1 MRKLLVL
8 LVALVTVA
16 AFAAV
21 NFSGRLDVTPRLTYV
36 ATPTT
41 SMSFSVGVAGL
52 LNIEASN
59 EDQTTGFYV
68 YISPTVTTAATVVSI
83 PGNATTTALTSASF
97 SWSYWGYVWQKLYT
111 SDSFTVTLQAGN
123 LERGWNSASGANF
136 SWLITTTPSFTAYS
150 SGAAVGLKFDISSG
164 DLSDSLSVFV
174 TPEGT
179 IVNVDVFNRLSFG
192 FLSTGILVRNLL
204 NPTSGLPEFSL
215 SASVDL
221 AKALAIQGATLKGFG
236 YFTINPSGG
245 SPQDIVKKYLV
256 GADVGIEKLSA
267 SVAFDDSK
275 KLGIAVKTT
284 ALAPVTVG
292 ADIVIPNITDMNIA
306 NFQLAGYA
314 SWKTGLIGHR
324 LSLTW
329 DGSKATVAW
338 RMRATF

>member
-21 NFSGRLDVTPRLTYV
+21 NFSGRLDVTPKLTYQASPV
-36 ATPTT
+36 D
-41 SMSFSVGVAGL
+41 MSFSVGVAGA

-68 YISPTVTTAATVVSI
+68 YIST
-83 PGNATTTALTSASF
+83 

-123 LERGWNSASGANF
+123 LSRGWSGASGANF
-136 SWLITTTPSFTAYS
+136 SWLIPTTPSFTAYS
-150 SGAAVGLKFDISSG
+150 DDAAVGLKFDISSG

-174 TPEGT
+174 TPDAT
-179 IVNVDVFNRLSFG
+179 KIINVDVFNSLSFG
-192 FLSTGILVRNLL
+192 FLSTGILVQDLL
-204 NPTSGLPEFSL
+204 NVTSGLPPFSL

-236 YFTINPSGG
+236 YFTIDPSATPTILQG
-245 SPQDIVKKYLV
+245 YLV

-267 SVAFDDSK
+267 SVVFDNSN

-292 ADIVIPNITDMNIA
+292 ADIVIPNIMSIT

-329 DGSKATVAW
+329 DGNTSKATVAW

>member
-21 NFSGRLDVTPRLTYV
+21 NFSGLLDVTPNLTYV

-41 SMSFSVGVAGL
+41 SMTFSVGVSGAL
-52 LNIEASN
+52 SISASN
-59 EDQTTGFYV
+59 KDETTGFSV
-68 YISPTVTTAATVVSI
+68 SISPTVSGSPVT
-83 PGNATTTALTSASF
+83 F
-97 SWSYWGYVWQKLYT
+97 SWTYRGHVWQKLYT

-123 LERGWNSASGANF
+123 LSRGWSGASGANF
-136 SWLITTTPSFTAYS
+136 SWLIPTTPSFSDSS
-150 SGAAVGLKFDISSG
+150 SGAAVGLKFDISAG

-174 TPEGT
+174 TPDAT
-179 IVNVDVFNRLSFG
+179 KMINVDVFNSLSFG
-192 FLSTGILVRNLL
+192 FLSTGIFVRNLL
-204 NPTSGLPEFSL
+204 DVTSGLPAFSL

-221 AKALAIQGATLKGFG
+221 AKALAIQGATLKAFG
-236 YFTINPSGG
+236 YFTIDPSATPTILQG
-245 SPQDIVKKYLV
+245 YLV

-267 SVAFDDSK
+267 SVAFDNNNR
-275 KLGIAVKTT
+275 LGIAVSTT

-292 ADIVIPNITDMNIA
+292 ADIVIPNIMSIT

-314 SWKTGLIGHR
+314 SWRAGLIGHR

-329 DGSKATVAW
+329 DGSQAIVAW

>member
-21 NFSGRLDVTPRLTYV
+21 NFSGRLDVTPKLTYD
-36 ATPTT
+36 ASST
-41 SMSFSVGVAGL
+41 SMTFSVGVTGKL
-52 LNIEASN
+52 DIEASN

-68 YISPTVTTAATVVSI
+68 YISPTVTSGPA
-83 PGNATTTALTSASF
+83 F

-123 LERGWNSASGANF
+123 LSRGWYGASGANF
-136 SWLITTTPSFTAYS
+136 SGLTPPSFTAYS
-150 SGAAVGLKFDISSG
+150 DGAAVGLKFDISSG

-174 TPEGT
+174 TPDAT
-179 IVNVDVFNRLSFG
+179 KIINVDVFNSLSFG
-192 FLSTGILVRNLL
+192 FLSTGILVQNLL
-204 NPTSGLPEFSL
+204 NATSGLPAFSL

-236 YFTINPSGG
+236 YFKIDPAS
-245 SPQDIVKKYLV
+245 SPILQGYLV

-267 SVAFDDSK
+267 SVAFDNNNQ
-275 KLGIAVKTT
+275 LGIAVKTT

-292 ADIVIPNITDMNIA
+292 ADIVIPDITSITS
-306 NFQLAGYA
+306 FQLAGYA

-329 DGSKATVAW
+329 NGSKAIVAW

>member
-21 NFSGRLDVTPRLTYV
+21 NFSGLLDVTPNLTYV

-41 SMSFSVGVAGL
+41 SMTFSVGVSGAL
-52 LNIEASN
+52 SISASN
-59 EDQTTGFYV
+59 KDETTGFSV
-68 YISPTVTTAATVVSI
+68 SISPTVSGSPVT
-83 PGNATTTALTSASF
+83 F
-97 SWSYWGYVWQKLYT
+97 SWTYRGHVWQKLYT

-123 LERGWNSASGANF
+123 LSRGWSGASGANF
-136 SWLITTTPSFTAYS
+136 SWLITPPSFTAFS
-150 SGAAVGLKFDISSG
+150 SGAAVGLKFDISAG

-174 TPEGT
+174 TPDAT
-179 IVNVDVFNRLSFG
+179 KMINVDVFNSLSFG
-192 FLSTGILVRNLL
+192 FLSTGIFVRNLL
-204 NPTSGLPEFSL
+204 DVTSGLPAFSL

-221 AKALAIQGATLKGFG
+221 AKALAIQGATLKAFG
-236 YFTINPSGG
+236 YFTIDPSATPTILQG
-245 SPQDIVKKYLV
+245 YLV

-267 SVAFDDSK
+267 SVAFDNNNR
-275 KLGIAVKTT
+275 LGIAVSTT

-292 ADIVIPNITDMNIA
+292 ADIVIPNIMSIT

-314 SWKTGLIGHR
+314 SWRAGLIGHR

-329 DGSKATVAW
+329 DGTKATVAW

>member
-21 NFSGRLDVTPRLTYV
+21 NFSGLLDVTPNLTYV

-41 SMSFSVGVAGL
+41 SMTFSVGVSGAL
-52 LNIEASN
+52 SISASN
-59 EDQTTGFYV
+59 KDETTGFYV
-68 YISPTVTTAATVVSI
+68 SISPTVTTAATVVST
-83 PGNATTTALTSASF
+83 PTGTTTALTSASF

-123 LERGWNSASGANF
+123 LSRGWSGASGANF
-136 SWLITTTPSFTAYS
+136 SGLITPPSFTAYS
-150 SGAAVGLKFDISSG
+150 DGAAVGLKFDISSG

-174 TPEGT
+174 TPDASK
-179 IVNVDVFNRLSFG
+179 IVNVDVFNSLSFG

-204 NPTSGLPEFSL
+204 DVTSGLPAFSL

-221 AKALAIQGATLKGFG
+221 AKALAIQGATLKAFG
-236 YFTINPSGG
+236 YFTIDPSATPTILQG
-245 SPQDIVKKYLV
+245 YLV

-267 SVAFDDSK
+267 SVAFDNNNR
-275 KLGIAVKTT
+275 LGIAVSTT

-292 ADIVIPNITDMNIA
+292 ADIVIPNIMSIT

-314 SWKTGLIGHR
+314 SWPTGLIGHR

-329 DGSKATVAW
+329 DGTKAIVAW

>member
-21 NFSGRLDVTPRLTYV
+21 NFSGLLDVTPRLTYDASAV
-36 ATPTT
+36 DMT
-41 SMSFSVGVAGL
+41 FSVGVAGAL
-52 LNIEASN
+52 SISASN
-59 EDQTTGFYV
+59 KDETTGFYV
-68 YISPTVTTAATVVSI
+68 SISPTVTGTPPA
-83 PGNATTTALTSASF
+83 F

-123 LERGWNSASGANF
+123 LSRGWSGASGANF
-136 SWLITTTPSFTAYS
+136 SRLIAPPSFSDSS

-174 TPEGT
+174 TPDAT
-179 IVNVDVFNRLSFG
+179 KIINVDVFNSLRFG
-192 FLSTGILVRNLL
+192 FFSTGMLVRNLL
-204 NPTSGLPEFSL
+204 NVTSGLPAFSL

-221 AKALAIQGATLKGFG
+221 ANALGIQGATLKGFG
-236 YFTINPSGG
+236 YFTINPSATPTILQG
-245 SPQDIVKKYLV
+245 YLV

-267 SVAFDDSK
+267 SVAFDNNNA
-275 KLGIAVKTT
+275 LGIAVKTT

-292 ADIVIPNITDMNIA
+292 ADIVIPNIMSIT

-314 SWKTGLIGHR
+314 SWPTGLIGHR

-329 DGSKATVAW
+329 DGTKAIVAW
-338 RMRATF
+338 RMRVTF

>member
-21 NFSGRLDVTPRLTYV
+21 NFSGRLDVTPNLTYV
-36 ATPTT
+36 ATPT
-41 SMSFSVGVAGL
+41 SMTFSVGVAGAL
-52 LNIEASN
+52 SISASN
-59 EDQTTGFYV
+59 KDETTGFYV
-68 YISPTVTTAATVVSI
+68 SISPTVTTAATVVST
-83 PGNATTTALTSASF
+83 PTGTTTALTSASF

-123 LERGWNSASGANF
+123 LSRGWSGASGANF
-136 SWLITTTPSFTAYS
+136 SGLITPPSFTAYS
-150 SGAAVGLKFDISSG
+150 DGAAVGLKFDISSG

-179 IVNVDVFNRLSFG
+179 IVNVDVFNSLRFG

-204 NPTSGLPEFSL
+204 NATSGLPPFSL

-236 YFTINPSGG
+236 YFTIDPG
-245 SPQDIVKKYLV
+245 SSSPLQKYLV

-267 SVAFDDSK
+267 SVAFDNNNA
-275 KLGIAVKTT
+275 LGIAVRTT

-292 ADIVIPNITDMNIA
+292 ADIVIPNITNIQI
-306 NFQLAGYA
+306 FRLAGYA
-314 SWKTGLIGHR
+314 SWPTGLIGHR

-329 DGSKATVAW
+329 DGTKAIVAW
-338 RMRATF
+338 RMRVTF

>member
-21 NFSGRLDVTPRLTYV
+21 NFSGRLDVTPKLTYD
-36 ATPTT
+36 T
-41 SMSFSVGVAGL
+41 SSSNMSFSVGVGGL

-68 YISPTVTTAATVVSI
+68 SVSPTVTPAPA
-83 PGNATTTALTSASF
+83 F

-123 LERGWNSASGANF
+123 LERGWYQVSGANF
-136 SWLITTTPSFTAYS
+136 SWIITPPNFTEYYDD
-150 SGAAVGLKFDISSG
+150 AAVGLKFDISSG

-174 TPEGT
+174 KPDASK
-179 IVNVDVFNRLSFG
+179 IINVDVFNSLSFG
-192 FLSTGILVRNLL
+192 FLSAGILVQDLL
-204 NPTSGLPEFSL
+204 NATSGLPAFSL

-236 YFTINPSGG
+236 YFTIDPSATSTILQG
-245 SPQDIVKKYLV
+245 YLV

-267 SVAFDDSK
+267 SVAFDNNNT
-275 KLGIAVKTT
+275 LGIAVKTT

-292 ADIVIPNITDMNIA
+292 ADIVIPNIMSIT

-314 SWKTGLIGHR
+314 SWPTGLISHR
-324 LSLTW
+324 LSLKW
-329 DGSKATVAW
+329 DGSQATVAW

>member
-21 NFSGRLDVTPRLTYV
+21 NFSGRLDVTPTLTYQ

-41 SMSFSVGVAGL
+41 RMTFSVGVTGA

-68 YISPTVTTAATVVSI
+68 SISPTVTTAATVVST
-83 PGNATTTALTSASF
+83 PTGTTTALTSASF

-123 LERGWNSASGANF
+123 LSRGWDRASGANF
-136 SWLITTTPSFTAYS
+136 SRLIPTTPSFTAYS
-150 SGAAVGLKFDISSG
+150 DDAAVGLKFDISSG

-174 TPEGT
+174 KPDASK
-179 IVNVDVFNRLSFG
+179 IINVDVFNSLRFG
-192 FLSTGILVRNLL
+192 FFSTGILVQDLL
-204 NPTSGLPEFSL
+204 NATSGLPAFSL

-236 YFTINPSGG
+236 YFKINPTS
-245 SPQDIVKKYLV
+245 SPILQGYLV

-267 SVAFDDSK
+267 SVAFDDNK

-292 ADIVIPNITDMNIA
+292 ADIVIPNITNPTK
-306 NFQLAGYA
+306 FQLAGYA
-314 SWKTGLIGHR
+314 SWPTGLIGHR

-329 DGSKATVAW
+329 DGSRAIVAW

>member
-21 NFSGRLDVTPRLTYV
+21 NFSGRLDVTPKLTYV
-36 ATPTT
+36 ASSG
-41 SMSFSVGVAGL
+41 SMTFSVGVTGA

-68 YISPTVTTAATVVSI
+68 SISPTVTTAATVVST
-83 PGNATTTALTSASF
+83 PTGTTTALTSASF

-111 SDSFTVTLQAGN
+111 SDSFRVTLQAGN
-123 LERGWNSASGANF
+123 LERGWSGASGANF
-136 SWLITTTPSFTAYS
+136 SWLITPPSFTAYS
-150 SGAAVGLKFDISSG
+150 DAAAVGLKFDISSG

-174 TPEGT
+174 KPDATK
-179 IVNVDVFNRLSFG
+179 IVNVDVFNSLSFG
-192 FLSTGILVRNLL
+192 FLSTGILVQDLL
-204 NPTSGLPEFSL
+204 SATSGLPAFSL
-215 SASVDL
+215 SGSVDL

-236 YFTINPSGG
+236 YFTINPAV
-245 SPQDIVKKYLV
+245 SPILQSYLV

-267 SVAFDDSK
+267 SVAFDNNN

-292 ADIVIPNITDMNIA
+292 ADIVIPNIMSIT

-329 DGSKATVAW
+329 NGSTATVAW

>member
-21 NFSGRLDVTPRLTYV
+21 NFSGRLDVTPRLTYD
-36 ATPTT
+36 ASST
-41 SMSFSVGVAGL
+41 SMTFSVGVSGAL
-52 LNIEASN
+52 SISASN
-59 EDQTTGFYV
+59 KDETTGFYV
-68 YISPTVTTAATVVSI
+68 SISPTVIS
-83 PGNATTTALTSASF
+83 GSF

-123 LERGWNSASGANF
+123 LGRGWSGASGANF
-136 SWLITTTPSFTAYS
+136 SWIITPPYFTAYS
-150 SGAAVGLKFDISSG
+150 DGAAVGLKFDISSG

-174 TPEGT
+174 TPDAT
-179 IVNVDVFNRLSFG
+179 KIVNVDVFNSLSFG
-192 FLSTGILVRNLL
+192 FFSTGILVQDLL
-204 NPTSGLPEFSL
+204 SATSGLPAFSL

-236 YFTINPSGG
+236 YFTIDPTV
-245 SPQDIVKKYLV
+245 SPILQSYLV

-267 SVAFDDSK
+267 SVAFDNSN

-292 ADIVIPNITDMNIA
+292 ADIVIPNIMSIT
-306 NFQLAGYA
+306 NFELAGYA

-329 DGSKATVAW
+329 DGSTATVAW

>member
-21 NFSGRLDVTPRLTYV
+21 NFSGRLDVTPTLTYE
-36 ATPTT
+36 A
-41 SMSFSVGVAGL
+41 SSSNMSFSVGVAGKFY
-52 LNIEASN
+52 IEASN

-68 YISPTVTTAATVVSI
+68 SIAPASP
-83 PGNATTTALTSASF
+83 
-97 SWSYWGYVWQKLYT
+97 WSYWGYVWQKLYT

-123 LERGWNSASGANF
+123 LERGWSGASGANF
-136 SWLITTTPSFTAYS
+136 SWIITPPNFTAYS
-150 SGAAVGLKFDISSG
+150 DAAAVGLKFDISSG

-174 TPEGT
+174 TPDAT
-179 IVNVDVFNRLSFG
+179 KIVNVDVFNSLSFG

-204 NPTSGLPEFSL
+204 NVTSGLPEFSL

-236 YFTINPSGG
+236 YFTIDPTQSG
-245 SPQDIVKKYLV
+245 SQMLKSYLV

-267 SVAFDDSK
+267 SVAFDNNK
-275 KLGIAVKTT
+275 QLGIAVKTT

-292 ADIVIPNITDMNIA
+292 ADIVIPNIANINIT

-314 SWKTGLIGHR
+314 SWTTGLIGHR

-329 DGSKATVAW
+329 DGSTSTATVAW

>member
-21 NFSGRLDVTPRLTYV
+21 SFSGLLDVTPNLTYV

-41 SMSFSVGVAGL
+41 SMTFSVGVSGAL
-52 LNIEASN
+52 SISASN
-59 EDQTTGFYV
+59 KDETTGFSV
-68 YISPTVTTAATVVSI
+68 SISPTVSGSPVT
-83 PGNATTTALTSASF
+83 F
-97 SWSYWGYVWQKLYT
+97 SWTYRGHVWQKLYT

-123 LERGWNSASGANF
+123 LSRGWSGASGANF
-136 SWLITTTPSFTAYS
+136 SWLIPTTPSFSDSS
-150 SGAAVGLKFDISSG
+150 SGAAVGLKFDISAG

-174 TPEGT
+174 TPDAT
-179 IVNVDVFNRLSFG
+179 KMINVDVFNSLSFG
-192 FLSTGILVRNLL
+192 FLSTGIFVRNLL
-204 NPTSGLPEFSL
+204 DVTSGLPAFSL

-221 AKALAIQGATLKGFG
+221 AKALAIQGATLKAFG
-236 YFTINPSGG
+236 YFTIDPSATPTILQG
-245 SPQDIVKKYLV
+245 YLV

-267 SVAFDDSK
+267 SVAFDNNNR
-275 KLGIAVKTT
+275 LGIAVSTT

-292 ADIVIPNITDMNIA
+292 ADIVIPNIMSIT

-314 SWKTGLIGHR
+314 SWRAGLIGHR

-329 DGSKATVAW
+329 DGTKAIVAW

>member
-21 NFSGRLDVTPRLTYV
+21 NFSGRLDVTPKLTYQ

-41 SMSFSVGVAGL
+41 SMTFSVGVTGKL
-52 LNIEASN
+52 DIEASN

-68 YISPTVTTAATVVSI
+68 SISPTVTS
-83 PGNATTTALTSASF
+83 GSF

-123 LERGWNSASGANF
+123 LERGWDSASGANF
-136 SWLITTTPSFTAYS
+136 SWIITPPSFTAYS
-150 SGAAVGLKFDISSG
+150 DDAAVGLKFDISSG

-174 TPEGT
+174 TPDAT
-179 IVNVDVFNRLSFG
+179 LVDVDVFNSLRFG

-204 NPTSGLPEFSL
+204 DVTGGLPPFSL

-236 YFTINPSGG
+236 YFTINPG
-245 SPQDIVKKYLV
+245 SSSPLQSYLV

-267 SVAFDDSK
+267 SVAFDNNK
-275 KLGIAVKTT
+275 QLGIAVKTT

-292 ADIVIPNITDMNIA
+292 ADIVIPNITNIT
-306 NFQLAGYA
+306 NFRLAGYA

-329 DGSKATVAW
+329 DGTKATVAW

>member
-16 AFAAV
+16 AFASV
-21 NFSGRLDVTPRLTYV
+21 RFSGLLDVTPRLTYV
-36 ATPTT
+36 ATPST
-41 SMSFSVGVAGL
+41 SMTFSVGVSGAL
-52 LNIEASN
+52 SISASN
-59 EDQTTGFYV
+59 KDETTGFSV
-68 YISPTVTTAATVVSI
+68 SISPTVSGSPVT
-83 PGNATTTALTSASF
+83 F
-97 SWSYWGYVWQKLYT
+97 SWTYRGHVWQKLYT

-123 LERGWNSASGANF
+123 LSRGWSGASGANF
-136 SWLITTTPSFTAYS
+136 SWLIPTTPSFTAFS
-150 SGAAVGLKFDISSG
+150 SGAAVGLKFDISAG

-179 IVNVDVFNRLSFG
+179 IVNVDVFNSLSFG

-204 NPTSGLPEFSL
+204 DVTSGLPPFSL

-236 YFTINPSGG
+236 YFTIDPG
-245 SPQDIVKKYLV
+245 SSSPLQKYLV

-267 SVAFDDSK
+267 SVAFDNNNA
-275 KLGIAVKTT
+275 LGIAVSTT

-292 ADIVIPNITDMNIA
+292 ADIVIPNIMSIT

-314 SWKTGLIGHR
+314 SWRAGLIGHR

-329 DGSKATVAW
+329 DGTKAIVAW
-338 RMRATF
+338 RMRVTF

>member
-16 AFAAV
+16 AFASV
-21 NFSGRLDVTPRLTYV
+21 RFSGLLDVTPRLTYV
-36 ATPTT
+36 ATPST
-41 SMSFSVGVAGL
+41 SMTFSVGVSGAL
-52 LNIEASN
+52 SISASN
-59 EDQTTGFYV
+59 KDETTGFYV
-68 YISPTVTTAATVVSI
+68 SISPTVTTAATVVST
-83 PGNATTTALTSASF
+83 PTGTTTALTSASF

-123 LERGWNSASGANF
+123 LSRGWSGASGANF
-136 SWLITTTPSFTAYS
+136 SWLIPTTPSFTAFS

-179 IVNVDVFNRLSFG
+179 IVNVDVFNSLSFG

-204 NPTSGLPEFSL
+204 DVTSGLPPFSL

-236 YFTINPSGG
+236 YFTIDPG
-245 SPQDIVKKYLV
+245 SSSPLQKYLV

-267 SVAFDDSK
+267 SVAFDNNNR
-275 KLGIAVKTT
+275 LGIAVSTT

-292 ADIVIPNITDMNIA
+292 ADIVIPNIMSIT

-314 SWKTGLIGHR
+314 SWRAGLIGHR

-329 DGSKATVAW
+329 DGTKAIVAW

>member
-21 NFSGRLDVTPRLTYV
+21 NFSGLLDVTPNLTYV

-41 SMSFSVGVAGL
+41 SMTFSVGVSGAL
-52 LNIEASN
+52 SISASN
-59 EDQTTGFYV
+59 KDETTGFSV
-68 YISPTVTTAATVVSI
+68 SISPTVSGSPVT
-83 PGNATTTALTSASF
+83 F
-97 SWSYWGYVWQKLYT
+97 SWTYRGHVWQKLYT

-123 LERGWNSASGANF
+123 LSRGWSGASGANF
-136 SWLITTTPSFTAYS
+136 SWLITPPSFTAFS
-150 SGAAVGLKFDISSG
+150 SGAAVGLKFDISAG

-174 TPEGT
+174 TPDAT
-179 IVNVDVFNRLSFG
+179 KMINVDVFNSLSFG
-192 FLSTGILVRNLL
+192 FLSTGIFVRNLL
-204 NPTSGLPEFSL
+204 DVTSGLPAFSL

-221 AKALAIQGATLKGFG
+221 AKALAIQGATLKAFG
-236 YFTINPSGG
+236 YFTIDPSATPTILQG
-245 SPQDIVKKYLV
+245 YLV

-267 SVAFDDSK
+267 SVAFDNNNR
-275 KLGIAVKTT
+275 LGIAVSTT

-292 ADIVIPNITDMNIA
+292 ADIVIPNIMSIT

-314 SWKTGLIGHR
+314 SWRAGLIGHR

-329 DGSKATVAW
+329 DGSQAIVAW
-338 RMRATF
+338 RMRVTF

>member
-21 NFSGRLDVTPRLTYV
+21 NFSGRLDVTPTLTYD
-36 ATPTT
+36 ASTT
-41 SMSFSVGVAGL
+41 EMKFSVGVAGA

-59 EDQTTGFYV
+59 KDQTTGFSV
-68 YISPTVTTAATVVSI
+68 SISPKVIQDGPSWK
-83 PGNATTTALTSASF
+83 F
-97 SWSYWGYVWQKLYT
+97 SWSYKGYVWQKLYT

-123 LERGWNSASGANF
+123 LERGWDSASGANF
-136 SWLITTTPSFTAYS
+136 SRLIPTTPSFTAYS
-150 SGAAVGLKFDISSG
+150 DDAAVGLKFDISSG

-174 TPEGT
+174 TPDASK
-179 IVNVDVFNRLSFG
+179 IVNVDVFNSLSFG

-204 NPTSGLPEFSL
+204 NATSGLPPFSL

-236 YFTINPSGG
+236 YFTIDPG
-245 SPQDIVKKYLV
+245 SSSPLQKYLV

-267 SVAFDDSK
+267 SVAFDNNNA
-275 KLGIAVKTT
+275 LGIAVRTT

-292 ADIVIPNITDMNIA
+292 ADIVIPNITNIQI
-306 NFQLAGYA
+306 FRLAGYA
-314 SWKTGLIGHR
+314 SWPTGLIGHR

-329 DGSKATVAW
+329 DGTKAIVAW
-338 RMRATF
+338 RMRVTF

>member
-16 AFAAV
+16 AFASV
-21 NFSGRLDVTPRLTYV
+21 RFSGLLDVTPRLTYV

-41 SMSFSVGVAGL
+41 SMTFSVGVSGAL
-52 LNIEASN
+52 SISASN
-59 EDQTTGFYV
+59 QDQTTGFSV
-68 YISPTVTTAATVVSI
+68 SISPTVRTTTTLVLTPPDTA
-83 PGNATTTALTSASF
+83 PGTTTALTSASF
-97 SWSYWGYVWQKLYT
+97 AWSYWGYVWQKLYT

-123 LERGWNSASGANF
+123 LSRGWSGASGANF
-136 SWLITTTPSFTAYS
+136 SWLIAPPSFTAYS
-150 SGAAVGLKFDISSG
+150 DGAAVGLKFDISAG

-179 IVNVDVFNRLSFG
+179 IVNVDVFNSLRFG
-192 FLSTGILVRNLL
+192 FFSTGILVRNLL
-204 NPTSGLPEFSL
+204 NVTSGLPPFSL

-236 YFTINPSGG
+236 YFTINPLA
-245 SPQDIVKKYLV
+245 PQQQQILPSYLV
-256 GADVGIEKLSA
+256 GADVGIEMLSA
-267 SVAFDDSK
+267 SVAFDNRNT
-275 KLGIAVKTT
+275 LGIAVRTT

-292 ADIVIPNITDMNIA
+292 ADIVIPNITNIQ
-306 NFQLAGYA
+306 NFRLAGYA
-314 SWKTGLIGHR
+314 SWRAGLIGHR

-329 DGSKATVAW
+329 DGSQAIVAW

>member
-21 NFSGRLDVTPRLTYV
+21 NFSGRLDVTPKLTYQ
-36 ATPTT
+36 ASSG
-41 SMSFSVGVAGL
+41 SMTFSVGVAGA

-68 YISPTVTTAATVVSI
+68 SISPTVTTAATVVST
-83 PGNATTTALTSASF
+83 PSGTTTALTSASF

-123 LERGWNSASGANF
+123 LKRGWFRASGANF
-136 SWLITTTPSFTAYS
+136 SWIVTPPYFTMYDDS
-150 SGAAVGLKFDISSG
+150 AAVGLKFDIASG
-164 DLSDSLSVFV
+164 DLSDGLSVFV
-174 TPEGT
+174 KPDATKL
-179 IVNVDVFNRLSFG
+179 VNIDVFNSLSFG
-192 FLSTGILVRNLL
+192 FLSTGIFVQDLL
-204 NPTSGLPEFSL
+204 NVTSGLPAFGL

-236 YFTINPSGG
+236 YFTINPAG
-245 SPQDIVKKYLV
+245 SPILQSYLV

-267 SVAFDDSK
+267 SVAFDNNNQ
-275 KLGIAVKTT
+275 LGIAVRTT

-292 ADIVIPNITDMNIA
+292 ADIVIPNITSIT
-306 NFQLAGYA
+306 NFRLAGYA
-314 SWKTGLIGHR
+314 SWRTGLIGHR
-324 LSLTW
+324 LALSW
-329 DGSKATVAW
+329 DGTIATVAW
-338 RMRATF
+338 RMRVTF

>member
-21 NFSGRLDVTPRLTYV
+21 NFSGRLDVTPKLTYV
-36 ATPTT
+36 ASSG
-41 SMSFSVGVAGL
+41 SMSFSVGVGGL
-52 LNIEASN
+52 FNIEASN

-68 YISPTVTTAATVVSI
+68 SISPTVT
-83 PGNATTTALTSASF
+83 ASPVEF

-123 LERGWNSASGANF
+123 LERGWYQVSGANF
-136 SWLITTTPSFTAYS
+136 SWIITPPNFTAYS
-150 SGAAVGLKFDISSG
+150 DGAAVGLKFDISSG

-174 TPEGT
+174 KRDPNPSK
-179 IVNVDVFNRLSFG
+179 IINADVFNSLSFG
-192 FLSTGILVRNLL
+192 FLSAGILVQDLL
-204 NPTSGLPEFSL
+204 NATSGLPAFSL

-236 YFTINPSGG
+236 YFTINPNPPTG
-245 SPQDIVKKYLV
+245 SSILQGYLV

-267 SVAFDDSK
+267 SVAFDNTNA
-275 KLGIAVKTT
+275 LGIAVKTT

-292 ADIVIPNITDMNIA
+292 ADIVIPDIRNITS
-306 NFQLAGYA
+306 FQLAGYA

-329 DGSKATVAW
+329 NGSQATVAW